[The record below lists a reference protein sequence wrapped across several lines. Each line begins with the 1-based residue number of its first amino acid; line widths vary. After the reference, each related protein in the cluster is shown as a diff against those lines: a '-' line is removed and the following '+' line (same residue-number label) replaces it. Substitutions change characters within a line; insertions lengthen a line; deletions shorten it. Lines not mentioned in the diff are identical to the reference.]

1 LVKPSSTKPQQGKA
15 EQAKPQQAKTAQ
27 QAKPQTKTPP
37 RQNRRKHARVP
48 VGLPVEVHI
57 SGLAQPLIVELM
69 DIAPG
74 GIRFRALTDQ
84 VTLDQRATFRFTAAN
99 HGECAAEGKVLRVQ
113 PGGVFIVALERA
125 NRVFRDFVLS
135 LAA

>member
-1 LVKPSSTKPQQGKA
+1 MVKSSATKPDLAKA
-15 EQAKPQQAKTAQ
+15 HQAKLV
-27 QAKPQTKTPP
+27 

-57 SGLAQPLIVELM
+57 SGLAAPLIVELM

-74 GIRFRALTDQ
+74 GIRFRSLTDQ
-84 VTLDQRATFRFTAAN
+84 VRLEQKATFKFHVAD
-99 HGECAAEGKVLRVQ
+99 HGECAAEGKVLRIQ
-113 PGGVFIVALERA
+113 TEGVFIVALERA

>member
-1 LVKPSSTKPQQGKA
+1 MMSTSRKPLP
-15 EQAKPQQAKTAQ
+15 AKPHQAKTVR
-27 QAKPQTKTPP
+27 P
-37 RQNRRKHARVP
+37 NRRKHARVP

-57 SGLAQPLIVELM
+57 SGLAAPLIVELM

-74 GIRFRALTDQ
+74 GIRFRSLTDQ
-84 VTLDQRATFRFTAAN
+84 VRLDQRATFKFHVADQ
-99 HGECAAEGKVLRVQ
+99 GECAAEGKVLRIQ
-113 PGGVFIVALERA
+113 PGGVFIVALESA

>member
-1 LVKPSSTKPQQGKA
+1 MKPSSTKPQQGKA
-15 EQAKPQQAKTAQ
+15 AQAKPQQAKAP
-27 QAKPQTKTPP
+27 QAKTAP

-84 VTLDQRATFRFTAAN
+84 VTLDQRATFKFTAAN

>member
-1 LVKPSSTKPQQGKA
+1 MMPTSGKPLPAKPH
-15 EQAKPQQAKTAQ
+15 QAKAV
-27 QAKPQTKTPP
+27 
-37 RQNRRKHARVP
+37 RQNRRKHARIP

-57 SGLAQPLIVELM
+57 SGLAAPLIVELM

-84 VTLDQRATFRFTAAN
+84 VRLDQRATFKFHVADQ
-99 HGECAAEGKVLRVQ
+99 GECAAEGKVLRIH

-125 NRVFRDFVLS
+125 NRVFRDFVL
-135 LAA
+135 

>member
-1 LVKPSSTKPQQGKA
+1 MVKPTATKPSHG
-15 EQAKPQQAKTAQ
+15 KPQQAK
-27 QAKPQTKTPP
+27 PV

-48 VGLPVEVHI
+48 VGLPVEVRI
-57 SGLAQPLIVELM
+57 SGLAEPLIVELM

-84 VTLDQRATFRFTAAN
+84 VKIDQRATFKFTVAD
-99 HGECAAEGKVLRVQ
+99 HGDCAAEGKVLRVQ

-125 NRVFRDFVLS
+125 NRVFREFVLS
-135 LAA
+135 LAAA

>member
-1 LVKPSSTKPQQGKA
+1 MVKSTATKPNH
-15 EQAKPQQAKTAQ
+15 AKAQ
-27 QAKPQTKTPP
+27 QARPP
-37 RQNRRKHARVP
+37 RENRRKHARVP

-57 SGLAQPLIVELM
+57 SGLETPLIVELM

-74 GIRFRALTDQ
+74 GIRFRSLTDQ
-84 VTLDQRATFRFTAAN
+84 VRLDQQATFKFHAAD
-99 HGECAAEGKVLRVQ
+99 HGECAAEGKVLRIQ

>member
-1 LVKPSSTKPQQGKA
+1 LVKPSVTKATPGKA
-15 EQAKPQQAKTAQ
+15 QSKPV
-27 QAKPQTKTPP
+27 

-57 SGLAQPLIVELM
+57 SGSAAPMVVELM

-74 GIRFRALTDQ
+74 GIRFRSLTEQ
-84 VTLDQRATFRFTAAN
+84 VALDQRATFKFHAAD
-99 HGECAAEGKVLRVQ
+99 HGECAAEGKVLRIQ
-113 PGGVFIVALERA
+113 GEGVFIVALERA
-125 NRVFRDFVLS
+125 NRVFREFVLS

>member
-1 LVKPSSTKPQQGKA
+1 MVKLPATKLTAARPQQTKPV
-15 EQAKPQQAKTAQ
+15 
-27 QAKPQTKTPP
+27 

-57 SGLAQPLIVELM
+57 SGLSAPLIVELM

-74 GIRFRALTDQ
+74 GIRFMSLTDQ
-84 VTLDQRATFRFTAAN
+84 VGLGQVATFKFHVAN
-99 HGECAAEGKVLRVQ
+99 VGECAAEGKVLRVQ
-113 PGGVFIVALERA
+113 PGGVFIVELERA
-125 NRVFRDFVLS
+125 NRVYRDFVLS

>member
-1 LVKPSSTKPQQGKA
+1 VVKPSSATKLTSAKPQQGK
-15 EQAKPQQAKTAQ
+15 PV
-27 QAKPQTKTPP
+27 

-48 VGLPVEVHI
+48 VGLPVEVHV
-57 SGLAQPLIVELM
+57 SGLTLIVELM

-74 GIRFRALTDQ
+74 GIRFRSLTDQ
-84 VTLDQRATFRFTAAN
+84 VTLGQVATFKFHVADV
-99 HGECAAEGKVLRVQ
+99 GECAAEGKVLRIH

-125 NRVFRDFVLS
+125 NRVYRDFVLS

>member
-1 LVKPSSTKPQQGKA
+1 MKPTATKPTHAKPQQGK
-15 EQAKPQQAKTAQ
+15 PV
-27 QAKPQTKTPP
+27 

-57 SGLAQPLIVELM
+57 SGLAKPLIVELM

-74 GIRFRALTDQ
+74 GIRFRSLTDQ
-84 VTLDQRATFRFTAAN
+84 VALDQRATFKFTAAN

-135 LAA
+135 LAAA

>member
-1 LVKPSSTKPQQGKA
+1 VKPTSKPHP
-15 EQAKPQQAKTAQ
+15 AKPHH
-27 QAKPQTKTPP
+27 AKPI

-57 SGLAQPLIVELM
+57 SGIAKPLIVELM

-74 GIRFRALTDQ
+74 GIRFRSLTDQ
-84 VTLDQRATFRFTAAN
+84 VRIDQRATFKFLAAN

-113 PGGVFIVALERA
+113 GGGVFIVALERA

>member
-1 LVKPSSTKPQQGKA
+1 MGPVRK
-15 EQAKPQQAKTAQ
+15 
-27 QAKPQTKTPP
+27 
-37 RQNRRKHARVP
+37 NRRKHARVP

-57 SGLAQPLIVELM
+57 AGGKKPIIVELM

-74 GIRFRALTDQ
+74 GIRFRSLSDE
-84 VTLDQRATFRFTAAN
+84 VRIGQRATFKFTVAN
-99 HGECAAEGKVLRVQ
+99 HGDCAAEGTVLRIQ

>member
-1 LVKPSSTKPQQGKA
+1 VKPTATKPTR
-15 EQAKPQQAKTAQ
+15 AKPQQE
-27 QAKPQTKTPP
+27 AKPV

-57 SGLAQPLIVELM
+57 SGLAKPLIVELM

-74 GIRFRALTDQ
+74 GIRFRSLTDQ
-84 VTLDQRATFRFTAAN
+84 VALDQRATFKFTAAN

-113 PGGVFIVALERA
+113 AGGVFIVALERA
-125 NRVFRDFVLS
+125 NRVFREFVLS
-135 LAA
+135 LAAA

>member
-1 LVKPSSTKPQQGKA
+1 MSMSLRGTPEAPIRMVKSTAPKA
-15 EQAKPQQAKTAQ
+15 ALAKPQQAK
-27 QAKPQTKTPP
+27 PI

-57 SGLAQPLIVELM
+57 SGLAMPLIVELM

-74 GIRFRALTDQ
+74 GIRFRSLTDQ
-84 VTLDQRATFRFTAAN
+84 VAVDQVATFKFHVAN
-99 HGECAAEGKVLRVQ
+99 VGECAAEGKVLRIQ

-125 NRVFRDFVLS
+125 NRVYRDFVLS

>member
-1 LVKPSSTKPQQGKA
+1 MVKPSSAKSHP
-15 EQAKPQQAKTAQ
+15 AKPQQV
-27 QAKPQTKTPP
+27 KPV

-57 SGLAQPLIVELM
+57 SGIGAPLIVELM

-74 GIRFRALTDQ
+74 GIRFRSLTDQ
-84 VTLDQRATFRFTAAN
+84 VQIDQRATFKFVVAN
-99 HGECAAEGKVLRVQ
+99 HGECAAEGKVLRIQ
-113 PGGVFIVALERA
+113 GGGVFIVALERA

>member
-1 LVKPSSTKPQQGKA
+1 MTPPTKTHP
-15 EQAKPQQAKTAQ
+15 AKPQHG
-27 QAKPQTKTPP
+27 KPI

-48 VGLPVEVHI
+48 VGLPVEVQI
-57 SGLAQPLIVELM
+57 SGIATPLIVELM

-74 GIRFRALTDQ
+74 GIKFRALTDQ
-84 VTLDQRATFRFTAAN
+84 VRVDQRATFTFLAAN
-99 HGECAAEGKVLRVQ
+99 HGKCAAEGKVLRVH
-113 PGGVFIVALERA
+113 PEGVFIVALERA

>member
-1 LVKPSSTKPQQGKA
+1 LVKPSPKPHQAKPH
-15 EQAKPQQAKTAQ
+15 QAKPQQAKTI
-27 QAKPQTKTPP
+27 

-57 SGLAQPLIVELM
+57 SGLEKPLIVELM

-74 GIRFRALTDQ
+74 GIRFRSLTDQ
-84 VTLDQRATFRFTAAN
+84 VRIDQRATFKFLAAN
-99 HGECAAEGKVLRVQ
+99 HGECAAEGKVLRIH